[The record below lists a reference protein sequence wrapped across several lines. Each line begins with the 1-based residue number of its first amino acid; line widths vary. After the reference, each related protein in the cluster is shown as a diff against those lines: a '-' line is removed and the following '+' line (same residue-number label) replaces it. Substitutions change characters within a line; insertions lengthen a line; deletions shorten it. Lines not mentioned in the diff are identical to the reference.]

1 MKSFTLK
8 FALTFLLGVG
18 LASAAV
24 AQKIGGTVKDSA
36 GKPVVGASVIV
47 EGSTLGASSGVDGQ
61 WSLNVPDASKKTL
74 VISYIGMKTQRIAIG
89 SKTQIDV
96 TLEDESTALD
106 DVVVVGYAT
115 VKRRDVVGSVAS
127 VNAETLQQMPV
138 ASVAEAMTGRMA
150 GVQITATEG
159 DPDAEIR
166 IRVRGA
172 GTFSSDGAPLYI
184 VDGFPVES
192 ISDISSSEIQSIDI
206 LKDAFSTAIYGSR
219 GANGVVLITTKS
231 GEKGKV
237 NVNYNVYW
245 GFKDIAR
252 KNQVQALN
260 PSEFAKWQYELA
272 AIQNKVTDNYEP
284 YFGAFSDID
293 LYDNVKGND
302 WMDQLF
308 GRTGEQ
314 FNHNLTVSGGG
325 DKFKW
330 NATYARLYDKAI
342 MVGSNYSRDN
352 LGLKTQFKPNKRVTL
367 DFNIRY
373 SRMKVRGAGANSLN
387 DSGTQS
393 TGRLKNAM
401 LYTPIPLKAQIEGGD
416 DLEENSSDAV
426 MPTVAV
432 SDSDRKRERTNWT
445 ANGGFT
451 WEIVDDLSLKVEAGM
466 EEYRQETNSFYGVT
480 TYYSKVGGS
489 GSTVPGTPST
499 NYNDVTRRRVRNT
512 NTLSYDFRKLIS
524 NDNHHLNV
532 LLGQEYIITEQR
544 TFNTWVDGLPDFYT
558 AEQAW
563 AFMGAGSNASSSN
576 MNYAADDI
584 LLSYF
589 GRINYDFKGKYM
601 LSATMRGD
609 GSSKFSK
616 GQKWGYFPSVAASWR
631 LSDEWGMKDL
641 RWLDNLKLRY
651 SFGTAGN
658 NNIPTGMGGL
668 TQLYEVGTG
677 SSFIYGDPTYW
688 TPKGNGASESFMA
701 NANLTWETTY
711 SHNLGLDFG
720 FWRNRLSG
728 SVEVYQN
735 TTEDILMRYPVSGSG
750 YSFQYR
756 NAGTIRN
763 RGLEVSVSAVLLEK
777 AKYGLNFNANI
788 AFNRSRIMDLA
799 GLDTY
804 SQSSGW
810 NNNVT
815 DYYAVLGGAIGDVH
829 GYTTLGRYEVGD
841 FDLDYYAETGKWKT
855 LDGSNCAGVVGDMR
869 PGSLKLLCDADG
881 NPIQGRIGNVQ
892 PKFTGGFSL
901 SGYAYGFDIAANFTY
916 SYGNKVFNANNVEF
930 TSSQKYTGKGV
941 IRNLSDVMALGK
953 RWTNIDWTTGDVIT
967 DPEALAAANR
977 TMTMW
982 SPYMPQTVVH
992 SWLLEDASFLRLS
1005 SLTIGYT
1012 LPSSW
1017 TRKVRLSKVRFY
1029 ATGTNLFCWTP
1040 YSGFDPEVDTRRATP
1055 MTPNVDYS
1063 AYPKSRSWVFGANI
1077 SF

>member
-1 MKSFTLK
+1 
-8 FALTFLLGVG
+8 
-18 LASAAV
+18 
-24 AQKIGGTVKDSA
+24 
-36 GKPVVGASVIV
+36 
-47 EGSTLGASSGVDGQ
+47 
-61 WSLNVPDASKKTL
+61 
-74 VISYIGMKTQRIAIG
+74 
-89 SKTQIDV
+89 
-96 TLEDESTALD
+96 
-106 DVVVVGYAT
+106 
-115 VKRRDVVGSVAS
+115 
-127 VNAETLQQMPV
+127 
-138 ASVAEAMTGRMA
+138 
-150 GVQITATEG
+150 
-159 DPDAEIR
+159 
-166 IRVRGA
+166 
-172 GTFSSDGAPLYI
+172 
-184 VDGFPVES
+184 
-192 ISDISSSEIQSIDI
+192 
-206 LKDAFSTAIYGSR
+206 
-219 GANGVVLITTKS
+219 
-231 GEKGKV
+231 
-237 NVNYNVYW
+237 
-245 GFKDIAR
+245 
-252 KNQVQALN
+252 
-260 PSEFAKWQYELA
+260 
-272 AIQNKVTDNYEP
+272 
-284 YFGAFSDID
+284 
-293 LYDNVKGND
+293 
-302 WMDQLF
+302 
-308 GRTGEQ
+308 
-314 FNHNLTVSGGG
+314 
-325 DKFKW
+325 
-330 NATYARLYDKAI
+330 
-342 MVGSNYSRDN
+342 
-352 LGLKTQFKPNKRVTL
+352 
-367 DFNIRY
+367 
-373 SRMKVRGAGANSLN
+373 
-387 DSGTQS
+387 
-393 TGRLKNAM
+393 
-401 LYTPIPLKAQIEGGD
+401 
-416 DLEENSSDAV
+416 
-426 MPTVAV
+426 
-432 SDSDRKRERTNWT
+432 
-445 ANGGFT
+445 
-451 WEIVDDLSLKVEAGM
+451 
-466 EEYRQETNSFYGVT
+466 
-480 TYYSKVGGS
+480 
-489 GSTVPGTPST
+489 
-499 NYNDVTRRRVRNT
+499 
-512 NTLSYDFRKLIS
+512 
-524 NDNHHLNV
+524 
-532 LLGQEYIITEQR
+532 
-544 TFNTWVDGLPDFYT
+544 
-558 AEQAW
+558 
-563 AFMGAGSNASSSN
+563 
-576 MNYAADDI
+576 
-584 LLSYF
+584 
-589 GRINYDFKGKYM
+589 M

-688 TPKGNGASESFMA
+688 TPNGNGASESFMA

-941 IRNLSDVMALGK
+941 IRNLSDAMALGK

-977 TMTMW
+977 TTTMW

>member
-96 TLEDESTALD
+96 TLEDESTAMD

-272 AIQNKVTDNYEP
+272 AIQNKVADNYEP

-512 NTLSYDFRKLIS
+512 NTLSYDFRKQIS

-616 GQKWGYFPSVAASWR
+616 CQKWGYFPSVAASWR

-688 TPKGNGASESFMA
+688 TPNGNGAGESFMA

-941 IRNLSDVMALGK
+941 IRNLSEVMALGK

-977 TMTMW
+977 TTTMW